1 MLTLKP
7 TSDFYNRALQEYD
20 RVFSGDG
27 APRPFADLRLRGRDA
42 FQALGIPTKK
52 HEEWKYTDIRR
63 ALPGDVSFADRGEL
77 RITRDDVASHA
88 IPDLNARTVVVVN
101 GVFEPS
107 LSDLEDLGE
116 IVITSLRE
124 AKVTHVA
131 LLKAHFGHY
140 AEVNDSSFVALNS
153 AFDLDGVFLYV
164 PDGVIVEQPIRILH
178 AIDTDTE
185 AIVQSRHLFVFGN
198 NSQARVIET
207 HYARTGSANSFGNH
221 VTEIVVG
228 EDAVIDHYRV
238 EDEGDNAAQ
247 VNTTQVYQQD
257 RSVFSTT
264 TFTFASGLVRNNV
277 NVVVD
282 GEHCESILN
291 GLYIARG
298 DQHVDNHTLVDHA
311 KPGCTSSELYKGI
324 IYDRATGVFNGK
336 VLVRRAAQQ
345 TNAYQQSQ
353 GVVLSD
359 DADHYSKPELEIYA
373 DDVKCSHGSTT
384 GEIDPDALFYCRA
397 RGISFEAA
405 RSLLLYAFA
414 HDVVRQVKLEPLRDW
429 LNTRIDERLD

>member
-1 MLTLKP
+1 M
-7 TSDFYNRALQEYD
+7 
-20 RVFSGDG
+20 
-27 APRPFADLRLRGRDA
+27 
-42 FQALGIPTKK
+42 
-52 HEEWKYTDIRR
+52 
-63 ALPGDVSFADRGEL
+63 
-77 RITRDDVASHA
+77 
-88 IPDLNARTVVVVN
+88 
-101 GVFEPS
+101 
-107 LSDLEDLGE
+107 
-116 IVITSLRE
+116 
-124 AKVTHVA
+124 
-131 LLKAHFGHY
+131 
-140 AEVNDSSFVALNS
+140 
-153 AFDLDGVFLYV
+153 FLYV

-178 AIDTDTE
+178 VIDADKE
-185 AIVQSRHLFVFGN
+185 VIVQSRHLFVFGQ

-207 HYARTGSANSFGNH
+207 HHARTGSVNSFGNH

-228 EDAVIDHYRV
+228 RDAVIDHYRV

-282 GEHCESILN
+282 GEHCESSLN

-311 KPGCTSSELYKGI
+311 KPGCNSNELYKGI

-359 DADHYSKPELEIYA
+359 DADHYSKPELEIFA

-384 GEIDPDALFYCRA
+384 GEIDLDALFYCRT
-397 RGISFEAA
+397 RGISFEDA
-405 RSLLLYAFA
+405 RALLLYAFA
-414 HDVVRQVKLEPLRDW
+414 HDVVKRVKLEPLRDW
-429 LNTRIDERLD
+429 LNARIDERLD